1 MTSEQGFSSKHST
14 TTSKTYLVHR
24 KHHSLF
30 QKFCCNTSW
39 YHLWSV
45 KSLWNCWQYA
55 IILPAYDSWVF
66 PFLLRDKSHNYNS
79 CQIHWKEWSISRKL
93 SCNSWK
99 TFWIFFLLFRC
110 LVTSCPRWDKFLAL
124 CMGIYNYVL
133 QMHVFNTD
141 FFKGSSLCINAL
153 CTWLFIFTSG
163 SWALLGRLR
172 CVLSIWLSLLTI
184 FKYTFLSLCQL
195 FSRENGQNMKIL
207 EVHHFGMRRKWPP
220 MVNTER
226 TSLNVM

>member
-55 IILPAYDSWVF
+55 IILPAMTAEFFHFCWETNHIIIIHVKF
-66 PFLLRDKSHNYNS
+66 TGKSGQYQES
-79 CQIHWKEWSISRKL
+79 SRVIHEKL
-93 SCNSWK
+93 
-99 TFWIFFLLFRC
+99 FFLLFRC